1 MMTIEC
7 AISLAMKRAAK
18 VQAIIEKNE
27 ASWKSMD
34 KTHRD
39 ELGMLRCLMAFA
51 GIERDKLPEVPFL
64 EPEHLEAFK
73 KKQAEWAAQ
82 KKAENA
88 DKNIAA

>member
-18 VQAIIEKNE
+18 VQAIIGKNE
-27 ASWKSMD
+27 ALWESMD
-34 KTHRD
+34 KMHRD
-39 ELGMLRCLMAFA
+39 ELGMLRCFMAFA
-51 GIERDKLPEVPFL
+51 GVERDKLPEVPFL

-73 KKQAEWAAQ
+73 KKQAEWAA
-82 KKAENA
+82 KRRAENA